1 MMDFFKEQHDRLMSV
16 KPADVSHENCNICTP
31 TPVGQ
36 ENSIEGGDMSKSYTE
51 EEFTAAVLE
60 AVTPVKAEL
69 DKLRTSQAQVEID
82 AAITAAVE
90 TVEAKVAQLETELDA
105 AKVEAAAIEQKFN
118 DTVVI
123 LLAEAEEKAE
133 AELRESK
140 RDERRAAVKAATA
153 LADDYI
159 DSKLD
164 RWVAMSDEDFAAIV
178 EDWKAAG
185 VKPAATQD
193 AATAGKEGSGLDAA
207 ADTAMNNTRTE
218 GTQDL
223 SDAKLVFGAHLS
235 GTDIRKIF

>member
-1 MMDFFKEQHDRLMSV
+1 MSV

-31 TPVGQ
+31 TQVGQ
-36 ENSIEGGDMSKSYTE
+36 DNSTEGGDMSKSYTE

-60 AVTPVKAEL
+60 AVAPVKAEL

-82 AAITAAVE
+82 AAIATAVAAVE
-90 TVEAKVAQLETELDA
+90 AQVADLETQLDA
-105 AKVEAAAIEQKFN
+105 ATVRATAAEQKFT

-123 LLAEAEEKAE
+123 LLAEAEEKAA

-140 RDERRAAVKAATA
+140 REERRAAVKAATA
-153 LADDYI
+153 LEDAYI

-164 RWVAMSDEDFAAIV
+164 RWVAMSDEDFAAQI
-178 EDWKAAG
+178 EDWKALGA
-185 VKPAATQD
+185 KPA
-193 AATAGKEGSGLDAA
+193 TAQAPSTASKEDGNLSAA
-207 ADTAMNNTRTE
+207 AETAMNNTRTE

-235 GTDIRKIF
+235 GLDIRKI